1 MEYRSQKMNS
11 ELMRVR
17 DFHSHIG
24 ESVSNVSRL
33 LDHEP
38 ESDNKL
44 AQMLRQIVD
53 SFNGR
58 QEKPSQLIRRSLM
71 AIEELAEW
79 IEAHA
84 EADLVSAADAWGDRV
99 YVLLGDAVAA
109 GLPADAI
116 FDEVHR
122 SNMTKFGANTVSGK
136 GIKSDGFQRPNFQNI
151 LLDPGITKEI

>member
-1 MEYRSQKMNS
+1 MNN

-17 DFHSHIG
+17 EFHSHIG
-24 ESVSNVSRL
+24 ESVSSAPRL

-38 ESDNKL
+38 KSDNEL
-44 AQMLRQIVD
+44 AQMLRQIVL

-58 QEKPSQLIRRSLM
+58 QENRTQLIRRSLM

-84 EADLVSAADAWGDRV
+84 EADLVAVADAWGDRV

-109 GLPADAI
+109 GLPAEAI
-116 FDEVHR
+116 FEEVHR

-136 GIKSDGFQRPNFQNI
+136 GIKSDGFQSPDLQHVLMN
-151 LLDPGITKEI
+151 PGITKET

>member
-1 MEYRSQKMNS
+1 MNS

-17 DFHSHIG
+17 EFHSHIG
-24 ESVSNVSRL
+24 ESVSSAPRL
-33 LDHEP
+33 LDHET
-38 ESDNKL
+38 ESDREL
-44 AQMLRQIVD
+44 AQMLRQIIQ

-58 QEKPSQLIRRSLM
+58 QEKPSQLIRRTLM

-79 IEAHA
+79 IEAHSG
-84 EADLVSAADAWGDRV
+84 ADLVAAADAWGDRV

-122 SNMTKFGANTVSGK
+122 SNMTKFGTNTTSGK
-136 GIKSDGFQRPNFQNI
+136 GIKADGFKRPELQNI
-151 LLDPGITKEI
+151 LQKAMMNFET